1 MYCDTLKHACMYQLS
16 PVILLLHNISN
27 KYNSY
32 TYQNLIL
39 YGFCYVCFLF
49 CPLSELIFLHCC
61 VFMCLI
67 MFFSVLPGR
76 RSLDFPYCGVK
87 VDLSFS
93 ALFSN
98 VLVVFGTVR
107 NTSAKAQDCTLILES
122 EPVSHS
128 FSCPL
133 SLA

>member
-1 MYCDTLKHACMYQLS
+1 MLDHVSLKNAS
-16 PVILLLHNISN
+16 VILLMRNISN
-27 KYNSY
+27 IYNSY
-32 TYQNLIL
+32 IYHTYQNLIL
-39 YGFCYVCFLF
+39 YGFCYASFLF
-49 CPLSELIFLHCC
+49 SPLSELIFLHCC
-61 VFMCLI
+61 VFMCLL

-87 VDLSFS
+87 VELSFS

-133 SLA
+133 LLS